1 MPTTDRPT
9 IIQYIVITIAG
20 TCEEANVSAWVSDKK
35 KNEIYNFVRQYCN
48 FYFLKMQIAY
58 IILYI
63 IRESAPIH
71 IYQTKTILFL
81 C

>member
-9 IIQYIVITIAG
+9 IIYIVITIAG

-48 FYFLKMQIAY
+48 FFFLKMQIAY
-58 IILYI
+58 II
-63 IRESAPIH
+63 IRESAPIY
-71 IYQTKTILFL
+71 IYQTKTIFFL